1 VKRLEPVVA
10 ALVLALLTLAMFHPL
25 LQGRWLEGD
34 VAEEYW
40 PDLVVLCRGLA
51 EHHIPRWLPFE
62 HGGTPFYADPQAGVY
77 YPLNHAMCLLAGPS
91 PSIHWADARVVLH
104 FFVAGACMTLFLRRE
119 KLTLPGALF
128 GGALFE
134 MSPFFRH
141 DWELN
146 LTWGFAWFP
155 LVLFAISAMCRTPTL
170 LRGSFVALAVA
181 LVVSVGSPPAAFF
194 ALLGAALF
202 AVFRVVTALRAGA
215 NRRDMALAILA
226 AIVIAACVLPMMLVP
241 TWELTKNS
249 VQSAHD
255 FSVTSDGGDAHML
268 GVLVPWLDDHHYVS
282 IFAVVLAPFA
292 FAGRWPLRWFFAG
305 LGLFALFMIAGTH
318 TPFYR
323 LAYAIVP
330 GVSLFRDPTRY
341 SSLWGASLAAL
352 AAAGFDRR
360 VRVKPLTISIAFV
373 AFAFVDLFPYFVE
386 NRHTRP
392 WPIAENR
399 ATEDSLR
406 AMGADLIHFRTYDEF
421 GIGMRSGSR
430 DEQRDLR
437 GYQDPLTIGRYGK
450 MLGMLEEKP
459 ELLGTFN
466 VRWVLY
472 GPHYMMG
479 DWHHFIPD
487 PAKGAW
493 AVQRAPHVWEIP
505 NALPDAFFMDGAEIA
520 KDEDDALDRL
530 AAIAPAPKIVIE
542 SGDAPLGTATFVPA
556 EEAIENERVTADVNA
571 PSAGFVLVNETYY
584 PGWVATIDGEP
595 APILRANAFVRA
607 VRVRAGKH
615 HIVMEF
621 RPWQPRVLEPLA
633 LVAIAFVAVAAI
645 FATFAAWRASAIDRS
660 PRRASALSA
669 SPSRVTS
676 RRRRSSARCRDRRR

>member
-1 VKRLEPVVA
+1 MKRHFELLLA

-77 YPLNHAMCLLAGPS
+77 YPLNHAMCIVAGS
-91 PSIHWADARVVLH
+91 APSIHWADARVVFH

-119 KLTLPGALF
+119 GLSLPSALF

-155 LVLFAISAMCRTPTL
+155 LVLFAIGAMCRKPTM
-170 LRGSFVALAVA
+170 LRGAGVALAAA

-194 ALLGAALF
+194 ALLGASF
-202 AVFRVVTALRAGA
+202 FFVYRVVVCRA
-215 NRRDMALAILA
+215 NRRALAVAIAAA
-226 AIVIAACVLPMMLVP
+226 AITAACVLPMMLVP
-241 TWELTKNS
+241 TWELTKQS

-255 FSVTSDGGDAHML
+255 FSMTSDGGSSDVL
-268 GVLVPWLDDHHYVS
+268 GVLVPWLTDHHYVS

-292 FAGRWPLRWFFAG
+292 FFGAFVNRWPLRWFFLG
-305 LGLFALFMIAGTH
+305 LGLFALLMIAGTH

-323 LAYAIVP
+323 LAYAILP
-330 GVSLFRDPTRY
+330 GVSMFRDPTRY

-352 AAAGFDRR
+352 AAAGFEAR
-360 VRVKPLTISIAFV
+360 VWTKQWAVSIAFV

-392 WPIAENR
+392 WPVAENH
-399 ATEDSLR
+399 ATEDSLH
-406 AMGADLIHFRTYDEF
+406 AIGADLVRFRTYDEF

-430 DEQRDLR
+430 YAQRDLR

-450 MLGMLEEKP
+450 MLGMLEQKP

-487 PAKGAW
+487 PAKGTW
-493 AVQRAPHVWEIP
+493 ALERAPHVWEIP
-505 NALPDAFFMDGAEIA
+505 DALPDAFFMDGAEIA
-520 KDEDDALDRL
+520 KDKDDALDRL
-530 AAIAPAPKIVIE
+530 AAVAPAPKIVLE
-542 SGDAPLGTATFVPA
+542 NEDAPKGTGRYVTA
-556 EEAIENERVTADVNA
+556 ESIIEQERVTVDVDA
-571 PSAGFVLVNETYY
+571 PSDGFVLVNETFY
-584 PGWVATIDGEP
+584 PGWVATIDGTA

-607 VRVRAGKH
+607 VRVAAGKH
-615 HIVMEF
+615 RIVMEF
-621 RPWQPRVLEPLA
+621 RPWEPRVLEPLA
-633 LVAIAFVAVAAI
+633 LAMLAVVAVGCALRVRAAMG
-645 FATFAAWRASAIDRS
+645 R
-660 PRRASALSA
+660 SA
-669 SPSRVTS
+669 SSSR
-676 RRRRSSARCRDRRR
+676 

>member
-1 VKRLEPVVA
+1 VNAKRLELLVA
-10 ALVLALLTLAMFHPL
+10 PIVLAVLTLAMFHPL

-77 YPLNHAMCLLAGPS
+77 YPLNHAMCMVAGAS
-91 PSIHWADARVVLH
+91 PSIHWADARVVFH

-119 KLTLPGALF
+119 GLELPSALF

-155 LVLFAISAMCRTPTL
+155 LVLFAISAMCRRPTM
-170 LRGSFVALAVA
+170 LRGAGVALAVA
-181 LVVSVGSPPAAFF
+181 LLVSVGTPPASFF
-194 ALLGAALF
+194 ALLGASF
-202 AVFRVVTALRAGA
+202 FFVHRVVTCGA
-215 NRRDMALAILA
+215 NRRLLALAIVGA
-226 AIVIAACVLPMMLVP
+226 VVIAACVLPMMLLP
-241 TWELTKNS
+241 AWELAKHS

-255 FSVTSDGGDAHML
+255 FSVTSDGGDAHVL

-292 FAGRWPLRWFFAG
+292 FVRPWPLRWFFAG
-305 LGLFALFMIAGTH
+305 LGLFSLLMIAGTH

-352 AAAGFDRR
+352 AAAGFDAR
-360 VRVKPLTISIAFV
+360 VWTKKWPLSIAFV
-373 AFAFVDLFPYFVE
+373 AFAFIDLLPWFAPE
-386 NRHTRP
+386 RHTRP
-392 WPIAENR
+392 WPVAENR

-406 AMGADLIHFRTYDEF
+406 AMGADLVHFRTYDEF

-430 DEQRDLR
+430 YAQRDLR

-450 MLGMLEEKP
+450 MLGMLADKP

-479 DWHHFIPD
+479 DWHHFLPD
-487 PAKGAW
+487 PARGTW
-493 AVQRAPHVWEIP
+493 ATPRAPHVWEIP

-520 KDEDDALDRL
+520 KDKDDALERL
-530 AAIAPAPKIVIE
+530 AAVAPAPKIVLE
-542 SGDAPLGTATFVPA
+542 NEDAPKGAGRYGPA
-556 EEAIENERVTADVNA
+556 ESIVESERVTVNVDA
-571 PSAGFVLVNETYY
+571 PSEGFVLVNETFY
-584 PGWVATIDGEP
+584 PGWIATVDDAP

-607 VRVRAGKH
+607 VRVAAGKH
-615 HIVMEF
+615 RIVMEF

-633 LVAIAFVAVAAI
+633 LAAIAVVVGVALAGVA
-645 FATFAAWRASAIDRS
+645 
-660 PRRASALSA
+660 
-669 SPSRVTS
+669 
-676 RRRRSSARCRDRRR
+676 RRRSGAMT

>member
-1 VKRLEPVVA
+1 VKRFAWLLA
-10 ALVLALLTLAMFHPL
+10 GLVLALLTLAMFHPL

-40 PDLVVLCRGLA
+40 PDLVVLCRGVA
-51 EHHIPRWLPFE
+51 EHHVPRWLPFE
-62 HGGTPFYADPQAGVY
+62 HGGMPFYADPQAGVY
-77 YPLNHAMCLLAGPS
+77 YPLNHAMCMLAGPA
-91 PSIHWADARVVLH
+91 PSIHWADARVVFH

-119 KLTLPGALF
+119 GLALPSALF

-155 LVLFAISAMCRTPTL
+155 LVLFAISAMCRKPSL
-170 LRGSFVALAVA
+170 LRGAWVALSVA

-194 ALLGAALF
+194 ALLGASFF
-202 AVFRVVTALRAGA
+202 AIYRVVTALRSGA
-215 NRRDMALAILA
+215 NRRDMALAIGA
-226 AIVIAACVLPMMLVP
+226 VIGTSAFVLPMMLAP
-241 TWELTKNS
+241 AWELTRQS

-255 FSVTSDGGDAHML
+255 FAMTSDGGDVHLL

-292 FAGRWPLRWFFAG
+292 FVNRWPLRWFFLG
-305 LGLFALFMIAGTH
+305 LGLFALLMVAGTH

-323 LAYAIVP
+323 LAYTVVP

-352 AAAGFDRR
+352 AAAGFETR
-360 VRVKPLTISIAFV
+360 VRTKPWAASIAFV
-373 AFAFVDLFPYFVE
+373 VFAFVDLLPWFVE

-392 WPIAENR
+392 WPVAENR
-399 ATEDSLR
+399 ATEDSLH
-406 AMGADLIHFRTYDEF
+406 AIGADLVRFRTYDEF

-430 DEQRDLR
+430 YSQRDLR

-450 MLGMLEEKP
+450 MLGKLANEP

-487 PAKGAW
+487 PAKGSW
-493 AVQRAPHVWEIP
+493 ATERAPHVWEIP

-520 KDEDDALDRL
+520 KDKDDALDRL
-530 AAIAPAPKIVIE
+530 AASAPAPKIVLE
-542 SGDAPLGTATFVPA
+542 NEDAPKGTGVYVPA
-556 EEAIENERVTADVNA
+556 DASVEGERVTVNVDA
-571 PSAGFVLVNETYY
+571 PSAGFVLVNETFY
-584 PGWVATIDGEP
+584 PGWVATIDG
-595 APILRANAFVRA
+595 ATTPILRANAFVRA
-607 VRVRAGKH
+607 VRVGPGKH
-615 HIVMEF
+615 RIVMEF
-621 RPWQPRVLEPLA
+621 QPWQPRVLEPLA
-633 LVAIAFVAVAAI
+633 HAAITLVLASATFVAI
-645 FATFAAWRASAIDRS
+645 R
-660 PRRASALSA
+660 RRAKRKA
-669 SPSRVTS
+669 
-676 RRRRSSARCRDRRR
+676 

>member
-1 VKRLEPVVA
+1 MKRFEYLIA

-25 LQGRWLEGD
+25 FRGRWLEGD

-77 YPLNHAMCLLAGPS
+77 YPLNHAMCMLAGPS
-91 PSIHWADARVVLH
+91 PSIHWADARVVFH

-119 KLTLPGALF
+119 GLALPSSLF

-146 LTWGFAWFP
+146 LTSGFAWFP
-155 LVLFAISAMCRTPTL
+155 LVLFAISAMCRKPTI
-170 LRGSFVALAVA
+170 LRGAFVALSVA

-194 ALLGAALF
+194 AILGASLFALF
-202 AVFRVVTALRAGA
+202 RVIAALRAGA
-215 NRRDMALAILA
+215 SRRDMALAISTTIL
-226 AIVIAACVLPMMLVP
+226 VAACVLPMMILP
-241 TWELTKNS
+241 AWELTKES

-255 FSVTSDGGDAHML
+255 FSLTSDGGDAHVL

-282 IFAVVLAPFA
+282 IFAIVLAPFA
-292 FAGRWPLRWFFAG
+292 FTSGFPLRWFFAA

-341 SSLWGASLAAL
+341 SALWGASLAVL
-352 AAAGFDRR
+352 AAAGFDAR
-360 VRVKPLTISIAFV
+360 VWTKKWLVSIAFV
-373 AFAFVDLFPYFVE
+373 AFAFIDLFPYFAPD
-386 NRHTRP
+386 RHTRAFP
-392 WPIAENR
+392 VAENR

-406 AMGADLIHFRTYDEF
+406 AIGADLVHFRTYDEF

-430 DEQRDLR
+430 YAQRDLR

-450 MLGMLEEKP
+450 MLGMLEDKP
-459 ELLGTFN
+459 ELLGTFD

-487 PAKGAW
+487 PAKGTW
-493 AVQRAPHVWEIP
+493 AVERAPHVWEIP

-520 KDEDDALDRL
+520 KDKDDAIERL
-530 AAIAPAPKIVIE
+530 AAVAPAPKIVLE
-542 SGDAPLGTATFVPA
+542 SDAAPLGSGTYVPA
-556 EEAIENERVTADVNA
+556 EATVEAERVTVDVDA
-571 PSAGFVLVNETYY
+571 PSAGFALVNETYY
-584 PGWVATIDGEP
+584 PGWRATIDDHEP

-607 VRVRAGKH
+607 VRVGAGRH
-615 HIVMEF
+615 RIVMTFE
-621 RPWQPRVLEPLA
+621 PWQPRVLEPLA
-633 LVAIAFVAVAAI
+633 LSAVALVAIAYVMNVM
-645 FATFAAWRASAIDRS
+645 
-660 PRRASALSA
+660 SAL
-669 SPSRVTS
+669 
-676 RRRRSSARCRDRRR
+676 RRRSH